1 MREIIM
7 LVFRIVI
14 ACSFATY
21 SFVKI
26 NELNQKIDKIKIVK
40 TFILT
45 VLLNLPIII
54 LVDEQSG
61 IKIMMMT
68 LSIVVICKILFNNSL
83 IFSVVYSL
91 YIAIVFWVADTVA
104 SIITYL
110 FIKPDISSIE
120 YNIVGHI
127 IIFAI
132 IFIVIKKT
140 KYYIS
145 DFENPYWTKSNK
157 IIIAVSICFIGPVFI
172 FSFFV
177 SIWKTIDKYMTIIPE
192 VAIKWYFFRL
202 GVIAIISVSSV
213 VALIAI
219 KEYFKQKE
227 KSQKDSMTNAYNRT
241 TGELI
246 INEMIKKAEIRK
258 QFLVLCFLDLD
269 DLKKVNDRL
278 GHNYGD
284 KYISKIAEVLMKI
297 IEKKD
302 VLIRYGGDEFIILF
316 IDKDINEANTILI
329 KVEDK
334 LSEINST
341 NILDY
346 KYSISYG
353 FSEKKI
359 DNRLSV
365 DELIETAD
373 SNMYVHKNK
382 KKSMNLA

>member
-7 LVFRIVI
+7 LIFRIVI

-40 TFILT
+40 TFILI
-45 VLLNLPIII
+45 VLLNSPIII
-54 LVDEQSG
+54 LVDEYNS

-68 LSIVVICKILFNNSL
+68 LSIVVICKLLFNNSL
-83 IFSVVYSL
+83 IFSIVYSL
-91 YIAIVFWVADTVA
+91 YISIVFWVADTVA
-104 SIITYL
+104 SMITYL
-110 FIKPDISSIE
+110 FIKTDIFSIQ
-120 YNIVGHI
+120 YNLVGHA

-132 IFIVIKKT
+132 IFIIIKKT

-145 DFENPYWTKSNK
+145 DFENTYWTKSNK
-157 IIIAVSICFIGPVFI
+157 LIIAISICFIGPVFI

-177 SIWKTIDKYMTIIPE
+177 SIWKTIDKYMIIEPK
-192 VAIKWYFFRL
+192 VAIEWYFFRL
-202 GVIAIISVSSV
+202 GVIAIISISSV
-213 VALIAI
+213 VALIMI

-227 KSQKDSMTNAYNRT
+227 KFQKDSLTNAYNRT
-241 TGELI
+241 TGQLI
-246 INEMIKKAEIRK
+246 INEMIKKSEIRK
-258 QFLVLCFLDLD
+258 QFLVVCFLDLD

-284 KYISKIAEVLMKI
+284 KYISKIAEVLMNSI
-297 IEKKD
+297 DKKD
-302 VLIRYGGDEFIILF
+302 VLIRFGGDEFIIIF
-316 IDKDINEANTILI
+316 INKDINQSRAILI

-341 NILDY
+341 NITDY

-353 FSEKKI
+353 FSEKTI
-359 DNRLSV
+359 DNRLSA
-365 DELIETAD
+365 DEMIEIAD
-373 SNMYVHKNK
+373 SNMYVHKNN
-382 KKSMNLA
+382 KKSINLA